1 MSGDRSGVSLT
12 VRLGAL
18 AVVLVLLAAAA
29 LRWAL
34 QDGRSPD
41 GLVYI
46 AMGVALLAVT
56 AVVHLLA
63 VRHPDRPAL
72 EGAAWVLTVV
82 VVVAVGFASLAVA
95 LSLDGDGITPFRN
108 R

>member
-1 MSGDRSGVSLT
+1 MGVRSGVSLT
-12 VRLGAL
+12 VRLGVL
-18 AVVLVLLAAAA
+18 VVVLLLLAAAS

-34 QDGRSPD
+34 QDGRSQD
-41 GLVYI
+41 GLAYI
-46 AMGVALLAVT
+46 GMGVTLIAIT
-56 AVVHLLA
+56 AVAHLLA

-82 VVVAVGFASLAVA
+82 VVVAVGFASLGVAV
-95 LSLDGDGITPFRN
+95 SLDGDGITPFRS